1 MSKTSQSAHGMIL
14 HNQSENSLTEDML
27 LLNLSRRP
35 SSSSSET
42 LEDMKITPEAYP
54 TKTMKDSYI
63 VCIPLCLDPPS
74 LPTKHSWA
82 HT

>member
-14 HNQSENSLTEDML
+14 HNQSENSLTEGML

-63 VCIPLCLDPPS
+63 VYRYALTPPS